1 MQTTINSSIKDPN
14 REEVFRSIQ
23 KILLKQSF
31 LKINKT
37 FMKSTTLIYFLKN
50 RFNMFKLKSKL
61 LKIQSILSKILKIE
75 LTLLEIRKI
84 CFIINSI
91 ISKKEKFLKNKLM

>member
-14 REEVFRSIQ
+14 REEVLRSIQ

-37 FMKSTTLIYFLKN
+37 FMKSTTMICFLKN
-50 RFNMFKLKSKL
+50 RFNIFKQKSKL

-84 CFIINSI
+84 YFIINSI